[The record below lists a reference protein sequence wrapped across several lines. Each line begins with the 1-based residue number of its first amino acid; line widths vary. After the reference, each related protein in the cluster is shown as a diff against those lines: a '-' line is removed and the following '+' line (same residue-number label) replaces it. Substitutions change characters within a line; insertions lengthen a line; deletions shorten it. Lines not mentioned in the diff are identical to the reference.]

1 MSGLAGH
8 IDEQQVAELM
18 SRRADADA
26 RAALVEVCQPLA
38 HRLARRFRG
47 RGEASEDLVQIA
59 MVGLVKAID
68 NFDPERGRSL
78 LPYATAI
85 IAGELKHHFRDRAAA
100 VRTPRRVRARQA
112 EVLQAIERLSQR
124 LGRSPTVAEIAT
136 EAAISEEAVLEAYT
150 ASRFSSPASIEELA
164 TCGAP
169 VAAPVD
175 DDEFLF
181 VEDWMTVAP
190 ALAELPER
198 ERQILYL
205 RFYRELNQKQVAA
218 AMGLS
223 QAHVSRLIS
232 QALRRLRGITV
243 T

>member
-1 MSGLAGH
+1 MSGPAGH
-8 IDEQQVAELM
+8 IDEQQVAELLQ
-18 SRRADADA
+18 RRADADA
-26 RAALVEVCQPLA
+26 RDALVQVCQPLA

-68 NFDPERGRSL
+68 NFDPARGRSL

-124 LGRSPTVAEIAT
+124 LGRSPTIAEIAG
-136 EAAISEEAVLEAYT
+136 EAQLTEEAVLEAYT

-164 TCGAP
+164 TGGAP
-169 VAAPVD
+169 VAAPVHD
-175 DDEFLF
+175 DGFLF

-198 ERQILYL
+198 ERQIIYL

-232 QALRRLRGITV
+232 QALRRLRGMAV